1 MMPVR
6 KPTGSFAAMH
16 MAVIEQAAE
25 MQLRAFAEIAQQYA
39 TEIDP
44 SQLSFQEGV
53 RFTDLAEIIDGART
67 DASAKMELDD
77 MLRAQLI
84 PAMEAVFQP
93 PQQEGMQ

>member
-6 KPTGSFAAMH
+6 KSVGSFASMH
-16 MAVIEQAAE
+16 SLVIERAAE
-25 MQLRAFAEIAQQYA
+25 MQLRALAEIAQQYA
-39 TEIDP
+39 TEIDA

-53 RFTDLAEIIDGART
+53 RFPDLAEIIDGART
-67 DASAKMELDD
+67 DASAKRELDEL
-77 MLRAQLI
+77 LRAQLL